1 MRYAFDRI
9 NAFLDKNVLPW
20 PVRFLTFRFTIL
32 VTIALLVPLIVF
44 ASNTELVLGINSY
57 LNTMS
62 VAVSSIVLLYATLAE
77 KQQRKIAE
85 MQEQRASE
93 DHAHIIETHQLMMRS
108 LVNQAEEIQDLKA
121 LIVEMQGKVYERQ
134 PIPAVPDLRSLHPQ
148 GADRFAANH
157 YRRRVAR
164 QLHTTL
170 SDVARVAE
178 TPALED
184 ATIATAGASA
194 KHK

>member
-1 MRYAFDRI
+1 MRHAFDRI

-32 VTIALLVPLIVF
+32 ITIALLVPLIVF

-77 KQQRKIAE
+77 KQQRRIAE

-93 DHAHIIETHQLMMRS
+93 DHAHIIETHQLMMRA
-108 LVNQAEEIQDLKA
+108 LANQAEEIQDLKA
-121 LIVEMQGKVYERQ
+121 LIAEMQGKVYERQ
-134 PIPAVPDLRSLHPQ
+134 ASPAVPDLRSLHPQ
-148 GADRFAANH
+148 GTDRFAANRH
-157 YRRRVAR
+157 LRRVAR

-170 SDVARVAE
+170 SDVARVTDSPTDGDAPAR
-178 TPALED
+178 TPEA
-184 ATIATAGASA
+184 
-194 KHK
+194 